1 MKFFTFLVISL
12 FFGVYAKA
20 QTIAYQPLHGNYTN
34 YGYQTQAW
42 NGMEVIT
49 SSTKT
54 VWGRD
59 TLIGGENYI
68 RIYRSGGQYA
78 GGIREDVANQ
88 QRYYLDLNN
97 IEKNITISHFLQ
109 VGDILTDSS
118 VFLNAFRTYFDD
130 GTLDSYSFDTL
141 VVGQVDSILEVNG
154 TYSSTYYFEK
164 PNEPIAFF
172 TYNTYRGLLNVD
184 RLEYHVNQFCY
195 RELDSTGGINPAI
208 TICDLGIQEIPS
220 LEVTVNPNPS
230 TNSIELSGSDLPLIK
245 ELTIYDLNG
254 KMVKYIPQ
262 SEINTRISL
271 EALENGVYLLALNGN
286 SKILRLIKQ
295 E

>member
-1 MKFFTFLVISL
+1 MKSIITYVSFLL
-12 FFGVYAKA
+12 FVGTMNA
-20 QTIAYQPLHGNYTN
+20 QTIAYQPIHGNYTN
-34 YGYQTQAW
+34 YGYQTQIW
-42 NGMEVIT
+42 NGVEVVT
-49 SSTKT
+49 WNAKT
-54 VWGRD
+54 IWGRD
-59 TLIGGENYI
+59 TVIGGENYI
-68 RIYRSGGQYA
+68 QIYRSGGQYA

-88 QRYYLDLNN
+88 QRYYLDVSN

-118 VFLNAFRTYFDD
+118 AFLNAFRTYFDD

-141 VVGQVDSILEVNG
+141 VVGQVDSTLEANG

-164 PNEPIAFF
+164 PAQPIAFF

-208 TICDLGIQEIPS
+208 TICDLGVEEMNS
-220 LEVTVNPNPS
+220 LDISVFPNPA
-230 TNSIELSGSDLPLIK
+230 TGYIELSGNDLPLIK

-271 EALENGVYLLALNGN
+271 EELESGVYLLALNGN

-295 E
+295 